1 MPIVNVQLRGVVKD
15 AHGNDREL
23 PSNQALAQRGPVVTV
38 SLRPI
43 EEQRQVMAERGEPIP
58 AAIDGLA
65 MIDTGASVTCVDEAA
80 AGRAGLHVV
89 DRGTISS
96 ASHSAHSVPVFAC
109 DINVAGLG
117 RIRLPRAMGATLE
130 NHGLLAI
137 IGRDALG
144 STVFIYN
151 GPSGSFSIAH

>member
-1 MPIVNVQLRGVVKD
+1 M
-15 AHGNDREL
+15 
-23 PSNQALAQRGPVVTV
+23 VTV

-43 EEQRQVMAERGEPIP
+43 EEQRRVMAERGEPIP

-80 AGRAGLHVV
+80 AGRAGLNVV

-109 DINVAGLG
+109 DIDVAGLG

-130 NHGLLAI
+130 SQGLLAI

-144 STVFIYN
+144 SAVFIYN